1 MALPK
6 VTTPA
11 QGATHNHSVPAQRT
25 FSWDTGSPAVVPTH
39 WRVKVGA
46 TPGSWNYYAGPPKA
60 EPTHADTFTFTV
72 MPPTGKTCYTFVE
85 WSTNGGNTFPN
96 QGAITSFVCKP

>member
-6 VTTPA
+6 MTTPA
-11 QGATHNHSVPAQRT
+11 QGATHNHMNASQRT
-25 FSWDTGSPAVVPTH
+25 FYWNVGSPPVAPRF

-46 TPGSWNYYAGPPKA
+46 TPGSWNYAISSSVA
-60 EPTHADTFTFTV
+60 EPTHQIIVTFTR

-85 WSTNGGNTFPN
+85 WGSDGVNFPN
-96 QGAITSFVCKP
+96 HGDITSFICKP